1 MSLIRGLGSQ
11 YPCPICLVSEDDL
24 SDMLKP
30 ITLRTTEAMQRA
42 YMEAQKLPQSQR
54 DDALKTL
61 GLRDVEVLLVKLYRI
76 NLHVLIVLFE

>member
-1 MSLIRGLGSQ
+1 MSLIRGLGSK

-30 ITLRTTEAMQRA
+30 ITQRTTEDMQRA

-54 DDALKTL
+54 DDALKKL
-61 GLRDVEVLLVKLYRI
+61 GLRDVEVFISETIQDKISRTDS
-76 NLHVLIVLFE
+76 FM